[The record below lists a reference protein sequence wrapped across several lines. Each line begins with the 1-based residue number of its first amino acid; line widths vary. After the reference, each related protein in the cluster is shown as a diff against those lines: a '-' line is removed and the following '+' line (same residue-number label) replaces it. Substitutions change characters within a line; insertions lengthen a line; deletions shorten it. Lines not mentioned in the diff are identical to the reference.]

1 MRGDQ
6 CGDTGVKGHCGA
18 EGISFVFGPLP
29 DNYEFGELGVGTG
42 LRVSLLT
49 GLEQRIEVRYNETLV
64 ASVPTPLFKIEA
76 SEGAPRNTEAIRG
89 GDRGKRTEQRF
100 SRKNGWVARG
110 YRKER

>member
-29 DNYEFGELGVGTG
+29 DSYEFGELGVGTG

-64 ASVPTPLFKIEA
+64 ASVPLLC
-76 SEGAPRNTEAIRG
+76 SRSRRLRAPRNTG
-89 GDRGKRTEQRF
+89 GGRR
-100 SRKNGWVARG
+100 WW
-110 YRKER
+110 